1 MSAFEDNTGKISA
14 STFKDIL
21 LPNCGH
27 ERQEVLTGP
36 SFGVDTSVIAL
47 GNGKAMAVSSDPLT
61 LIPSMGMEASA
72 WLSVQLTVNDMATTG
87 MAPQYAQFVL
97 NLPSTLS
104 LASFREYWEHIHQLC
119 KTLGI
124 AITGGHTGQI
134 EGQNSTISGAA
145 TMFLTGP
152 ETDMI
157 TSDHARPGDVIVVT
171 KGAALTATAILAIC
185 YPETVK
191 NGCGTEVYREACEN
205 FYRTS
210 SLQDAL
216 LATEVLT
223 PNVELS
229 AMHDVTEGGLLGAIS
244 EMAIAS
250 GCGFLVNTDLLPVG
264 PAVREVAR
272 IFEIDP
278 HLCVGA
284 GAMIMAV
291 KEGEE
296 QRLINH
302 LTAHNIDATVVGKF
316 QHPEEG
322 CRILEGDRE
331 KSFTFDGRDP
341 YWEAFFRAFNQG
353 LK

>member
-1 MSAFEDNTGKISA
+1 
-14 STFKDIL
+14 
-21 LPNCGH
+21 
-27 ERQEVLTGP
+27 
-36 SFGVDTSVIAL
+36 
-47 GNGKAMAVSSDPLT
+47 
-61 LIPSMGMEASA
+61 
-72 WLSVQLTVNDMATTG
+72 
-87 MAPQYAQFVL
+87 
-97 NLPSTLS
+97 
-104 LASFREYWEHIHQLC
+104 
-119 KTLGI
+119 
-124 AITGGHTGQI
+124 
-134 EGQNSTISGAA
+134 
-145 TMFLTGP
+145 
-152 ETDMI
+152 
-157 TSDHARPGDVIVVT
+157 
-171 KGAALTATAILAIC
+171 
-185 YPETVK
+185 
-191 NGCGTEVYREACEN
+191 
-205 FYRTS
+205 
-210 SLQDAL
+210 
-216 LATEVLT
+216 
-223 PNVELS
+223 
-229 AMHDVTEGGLLGAIS
+229 
-244 EMAIAS
+244 MAIAS